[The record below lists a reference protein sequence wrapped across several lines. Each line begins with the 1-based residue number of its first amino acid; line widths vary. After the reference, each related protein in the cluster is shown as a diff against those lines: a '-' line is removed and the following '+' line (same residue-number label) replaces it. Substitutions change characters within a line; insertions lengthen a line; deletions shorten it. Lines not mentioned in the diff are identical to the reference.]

1 MVFIVVQQ
9 EGCYS
14 DKEWAIR
21 GVTDTLDIAFTT
33 GFLCIIEEVSTD
45 YTVEFYQDRDAEF
58 AQLRG
63 VSDYHI
69 EEWGESATRKNAW
82 YLGTWRCKKQLDRYL
97 KELVTNKENLP
108 GLLLEWKKT
117 IQETGEIPGVLK
129 EMVLKN

>member
-9 EGCYS
+9 EGSYS

-21 GVTDTLDIAFTT
+21 GVTETLGAAITT
-33 GFLCIIEEVSTD
+33 GFLCMIEEVSKD

-58 AQLRG
+58 AYLRG

-69 EEWGESATRKNAW
+69 EEWGESQKNVW
-82 YLGTWRCKKQLDRYL
+82 YLGTWRCKKRIDGYL
-97 KELVTNKENLP
+97 KELATNKENLP